1 MCRTLLKDPFDY
13 NTTSGNSWLLSN
25 RPLTAFSLGTSL
37 PLLLHLQSSYG
48 LRPRTLMQGRWFLTC
63 EPQLVVIS
71 KGLTSF
77 LRALDKDKVTLTMPS
92 RCIFQSQNSGPQHC
106 PKIRSNLLFYLA
118 CCISPFFT
126 VPGFLVSPADCC
138 SHSISMSLPITP
150 LGDFLGNPC

>member
-25 RPLTAFSLGTSL
+25 RPLTAFSFGTSL

-71 KGLTSF
+71 KGLTSC
-77 LRALDKDKVTLTMPS
+77 LRALDEDKVTLTLPS
-92 RCIFQSQNSGPQHC
+92 RCIFQSQNSGPKNFPTKILTVLFGLLHFTLFCSSRFPGC
-106 PKIRSNLLFYLA
+106 P
-118 CCISPFFT
+118 C
-126 VPGFLVSPADCC
+126 
-138 SHSISMSLPITP
+138 
-150 LGDFLGNPC
+150 